1 MAGIYVTKTFEEGI
15 FSPRPSGHFEPTTT
29 TTTTTCVGELSP
41 TEFTLEPTMR
51 AADEAAPWDAVAPRE
66 DGQQPAK
73 SIGRRIATWFGGKAS
88 KEKKSGTKVP
98 SSQHLLAATRA
109 ASDPLAMMAMLGQGS
124 NADNTTSTTRTTTTP
139 AIGMAMSTGPA
150 GAQSTEK
157 RARAPTYRELRV
169 PKRSSS
175 LASRGATSLSRP
187 QLGLET
193 VSEGNGEGEEEKR
206 AGEGKGGD
214 EGEGESGRRVA
225 GDGDS
230 RSEVE
235 TIETV
240 STSLLFDSAL
250 DMAAAHRRRTLRP
263 QRTTYWDL
271 RQRNRFSMGEDL
283 LRMATERHAAYT
295 RS

>member
-15 FSPRPSGHFEPTTT
+15 FSPRPPGHSEP

-66 DGQQPAK
+66 EGQQPAK
-73 SIGRRIATWFGGKAS
+73 SIGRRIATWFGGRAS
-88 KEKKSGTKVP
+88 KEKKSGTRVP
-98 SSQHLLAATRA
+98 SSQHLLVATRA
-109 ASDPLAMMAMLGQGS
+109 ASDPLAMMAMLVQGS
-124 NADNTTSTTRTTTTP
+124 NADNTTSTSTTP

-150 GAQSTEK
+150 GKCNTKHSGGENHTSEADDAVGAQNTET
-157 RARAPTYRELRV
+157 RARTPTYSELRV

-175 LASRGATSLSRP
+175 LASRGATSLCRP
-187 QLGLET
+187 QDGLET
-193 VSEGNGEGEEEKR
+193 VSEGDGEGEKER
-206 AGEGKGGD
+206 AGDEEGDDRGKG
-214 EGEGESGRRVA
+214 EGRECVA

-250 DMAAAHRRRTLRP
+250 DMAAGIGGAP
-263 QRTTYWDL
+263 
-271 RQRNRFSMGEDL
+271 
-283 LRMATERHAAYT
+283 
-295 RS
+295 